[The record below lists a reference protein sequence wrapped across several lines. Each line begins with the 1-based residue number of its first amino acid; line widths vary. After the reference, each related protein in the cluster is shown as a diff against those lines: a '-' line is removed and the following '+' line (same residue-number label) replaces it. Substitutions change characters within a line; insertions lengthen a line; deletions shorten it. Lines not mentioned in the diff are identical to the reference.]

1 MSTWNPLQTPRT
13 GPPASA
19 CARTAAIAGD
29 SAASAPQRRWSPNE
43 NPPGTIT
50 ASAPLEGVVAVPD
63 ADRLRAD
70 ELDGPKRVA
79 VVARAGEDEHADPGH
94 APTR

>member
-1 MSTWNPLQTPRT
+1 MSTWKPLQTPRT

-29 SAASAPQRRWSPNE
+29 SAARAPHAEVVAEREPARDDHGVGAVQV
-43 NPPGTIT
+43 
-50 ASAPLEGVVAVPD
+50 VVAVPD
-63 ADRLRAD
+63 ADGLRAH
-70 ELDGPKRVA
+70 ELHGPKGVA